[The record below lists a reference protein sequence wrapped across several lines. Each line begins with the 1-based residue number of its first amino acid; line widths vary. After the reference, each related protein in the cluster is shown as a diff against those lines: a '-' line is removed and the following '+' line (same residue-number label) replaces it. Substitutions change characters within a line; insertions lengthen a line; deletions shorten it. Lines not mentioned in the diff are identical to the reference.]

1 MVFSFFFCRQKT
13 AYELRISDWSSDVC
27 SSDLFE
33 DTLRL
38 PCLATRAPAAATTKI
53 DAVEI
58 LNVCAQS
65 PPVPTMS
72 TRFDLSATGPGSANS
87 RNTFAAPATSS
98 IVASFTPRPPKNAV
112 VLPSHTSH
120 PSSEQL
126 RAGKQVVNTC

>member
-58 LNVCAQS
+58 LNVCAPS

-72 TRFDLSATGPGSANS
+72 TRFDLSATGTGSATS
-87 RNTFAAPATSS
+87 RNTFTAPAISS
-98 IVASFTPRPPKNAV
+98 IVPFFHRRPAKIAE
-112 VLPSHTSH
+112 VLTRP
-120 PSSEQL
+120 EQRL
-126 RAGKQVVNTC
+126 VGKECVRTCGSL